1 MALSAAHLARCNAAA
16 RPPRG
21 AGAHLSADGGETPPL
36 QGQGAEATLL
46 PAHAFDADRRCGT
59 RTHDISFDEFAA
71 RYWGRKRVRASA
83 RSPLTEA
90 SFSGD
95 GLRNAAAFPVKRGTT
110 NQQYVDIGEAGVD
123 ADLQGGSNMRMRNA
137 LLAGVC
143 LTFVVAANAAPSLA
157 GGAAALTGGVTSGEE
172 GAMEG
177 VLVTAKKAG
186 STVAVT
192 VVTGKDGRYSF
203 PASRLEPGQYA
214 IKIRAVGYDLDGSGA
229 ADVAD
234 EKTANLDLKL
244 KKTRNL
250 SAQLTSAEWM
260 QSMPGTPKQKDS
272 VLNCVSCHTAE
283 RIVRSTHNPEEF
295 IQIQKR
301 MGTYANQ
308 SVPTRVQKRLAERLM
323 EERGDGRNKAQ
334 EDRAEYMASINLS
347 ETETWNYELKTL
359 PRPTGAATQVIITE
373 YDLPRNS
380 IEPHD
385 VIIGKDGNAYY
396 TNFGE
401 QNLGQLNPKTG
412 KVTEITLPELKKG
425 WPQGS
430 LGIRPDADGNL
441 WFGMMYQGAI
451 GKLDVAT
458 LKVETFSLPPE
469 MNKDQAQVNMVRPES
484 AAVDGKVWSQNNG
497 FAALHRLDLKTGQIE
512 TIAPFAS
519 SASKGE
525 NHNIY
530 DIIPDANNNL
540 YFTDFAQQHL
550 GKVDAKT
557 GQTTLFELPTK
568 ASAPRRGMMDKE
580 GRIWFGLYRG
590 NKIDMFDTKTE
601 TFKEW
606 EMPTAWSAP
615 YDVTIDRNGEV
626 WTGSML
632 NDRVSRLNPETG
644 AFVEYLLP
652 RETNIRRVFV
662 DNTTTPVTF
671 WVGNNHQG
679 SIVKVEPLK

>member
-1 MALSAAHLARCNAAA
+1 MR
-16 RPPRG
+16 
-21 AGAHLSADGGETPPL
+21 
-36 QGQGAEATLL
+36 
-46 PAHAFDADRRCGT
+46 T
-59 RTHDISFDEFAA
+59 RTVTRH
-71 RYWGRKRVRASA
+71 
-83 RSPLTEA
+83 
-90 SFSGD
+90 
-95 GLRNAAAFPVKRGTT
+95 
-110 NQQYVDIGEAGVD
+110 
-123 ADLQGGSNMRMRNA
+123 A

-143 LTFVVAANAAPSLA
+143 LTFMLAATAAPSRAEAPA
-157 GGAAALTGGVTSGEE
+157 GQALTGQVTSAEE

-177 VLVTAKKAG
+177 VLVTAKQAG
-186 STVAVT
+186 STIAVT

-203 PASRLEPGQYA
+203 PASRLPPGPYS
-214 IKIRAVGYDLDGSGA
+214 IRIRAAGYDLDSSGTA
-229 ADVAD
+229 GVTA
-234 EKTANLDLKL
+234 EKTASLDLRL
-244 KKTRNL
+244 KRTRNL
-250 SAQLTSAEWM
+250 AAQLTNAEWL
-260 QSMPGTPKQKDS
+260 QSMPGTAKQKDLL
-272 VLNCVSCHTAE
+272 LNCVSCHTVE
-283 RIVRSTHNPEEF
+283 RIVRSTHDPKEF
-295 IQIQKR
+295 LQVQQR
-301 MGTYANQ
+301 MTTYANQ
-308 SVPTRVQKRLAERLM
+308 SVPTRPQLRRAERLL
-323 EERGDGRNKAQ
+323 EERGDNRSKAQ
-334 EDRAEYMASINLS
+334 ADRAEFLASINLS
-347 ETETWNYELKTL
+347 ETETWDYELKTV
-359 PRPTGAATQVIITE
+359 PRPAGAATKVIITE

-385 VIIGKDGNAYY
+385 VIVAKDGMAYY

-401 QNLGQLNPKTG
+401 QNLGQLDPKTG
-412 KVTEITLPELKKG
+412 KVTEIELPELKKG

-430 LGIRPDADGNL
+430 LGIRPDTDGNL

-451 GKLDVAT
+451 GKLDLAT
-458 LKVETFSLPPE
+458 RKVETFSLPPD
-469 MNKDQAQVNMVRPES
+469 MNKDMAQVNMVRPES

-497 FAALHRLDLKTGQIE
+497 FAALHRLDLKTGRIE
-512 TIAPFAS
+512 TIAPFAA
-519 SASKGE
+519 SAKAGE

-530 DIIPDANNNL
+530 DIIPDAQNNV

-550 GKVDAKT
+550 GRVDAKT

-568 ASAPRRGMMDKE
+568 ASAPRRGMMDGK

-590 NKIDMFDTKTE
+590 NKIEMFDTKTE

-662 DNTTTPVTF
+662 DNATTPVTF

-679 SIVKVEPLK
+679 SIVKVEPVE

>member
-1 MALSAAHLARCNAAA
+1 
-16 RPPRG
+16 
-21 AGAHLSADGGETPPL
+21 
-36 QGQGAEATLL
+36 
-46 PAHAFDADRRCGT
+46 
-59 RTHDISFDEFAA
+59 
-71 RYWGRKRVRASA
+71 
-83 RSPLTEA
+83 
-90 SFSGD
+90 
-95 GLRNAAAFPVKRGTT
+95 
-110 NQQYVDIGEAGVD
+110 
-123 ADLQGGSNMRMRNA
+123 MRMRNG

-143 LTFVVAANAAPSLA
+143 LTFVWAAAAAPSLA
-157 GGAAALTGGVTSGEE
+157 DGAAALTGQVTSGEE

-203 PASRLEPGQYA
+203 PASRLDPGEYA
-214 IKIRAVGYDLDGSGA
+214 VWIRAVGYDLDGKGA
-229 ADVAD
+229 AQVAGD
-234 EKTANLDLKL
+234 KTASLDLKL

-272 VLNCVSCHTAE
+272 LLACVSCHTVE
-283 RIVRSTHNPEEF
+283 RIVRSTHDPKEF
-295 IQIQKR
+295 IQVQQR

-308 SVPTRVQKRLAERLM
+308 SVPTRIQKRRAERLM
-323 EERGDGRNKAQ
+323 EERGDNRNKAQ

-347 ETETWNYELKTL
+347 ETETWDYQLKTL
-359 PRPTGAATQVIITE
+359 PRPAGAATKVIITE

-385 VIIGKDGNAYY
+385 VIIGKDGMAYY

-401 QNLGQLNPKTG
+401 QNLGRLDPKTG
-412 KVTEITLPELKKG
+412 KVTEIVLPELKQG
-425 WPQGS
+425 WPAGS

-451 GKLDVAT
+451 GKLDLAT
-458 LKVETFSLPPE
+458 QKVETFSLPPE
-469 MNKDQAQVNMVRPES
+469 MNKDMAQVNMVRPES
-484 AAVDGKVWSQNNG
+484 AIVDGKVWSQNNG
-497 FAALHRLDLKTGQIE
+497 FAALHRLDLKTGQI
-512 TIAPFAS
+512 APFAS
-519 SASKGE
+519 SAGKGE

-530 DIIPDANNNL
+530 DIIPDASNNV

-568 ASAPRRGMMDKE
+568 ASAPRRGMMDGQ

-590 NKIDMFDTKTE
+590 NKIEMFDTKTE
-601 TFKEW
+601 KFKEW
-606 EMPTAWSAP
+606 EMPTAWSSP
-615 YDVTIDRNGEV
+615 YDVTIDRTGEV

-662 DNTTTPVTF
+662 ESSTTPVTF

-679 SIVKVEPLK
+679 SVIKVEPLN

>member
-1 MALSAAHLARCNAAA
+1 
-16 RPPRG
+16 
-21 AGAHLSADGGETPPL
+21 
-36 QGQGAEATLL
+36 
-46 PAHAFDADRRCGT
+46 
-59 RTHDISFDEFAA
+59 
-71 RYWGRKRVRASA
+71 
-83 RSPLTEA
+83 
-90 SFSGD
+90 
-95 GLRNAAAFPVKRGTT
+95 
-110 NQQYVDIGEAGVD
+110 
-123 ADLQGGSNMRMRNA
+123 MRMHSA

-143 LTFVVAANAAPSLA
+143 LSFVWAGGAVPSLA
-157 GGAAALTGGVTSGEE
+157 DSVAALTGKVASGEE
-172 GAMEG
+172 SAMEG
-177 VLVTAKKAG
+177 VLVTARKAG
-186 STVAVT
+186 STIAVT

-203 PASRLEPGQYA
+203 PASRLEPGSYS
-214 IKIRAVGYDLDGSGA
+214 IRIRAVGYDLDSNGT
-229 ADVAD
+229 ADVAE

-244 KKTRNL
+244 KKARNL
-250 SAQLTSAEWM
+250 STQLTTAEWM
-260 QSMPGTPKQKDS
+260 QSMPGTPKQKDML
-272 VLNCVSCHTAE
+272 LNCVSCHTVE

-295 IQIQKR
+295 VQVQKR

-323 EERGDGRNKAQ
+323 EERGEGRNKVQ
-334 EDRAEYMASINLS
+334 EERAEYMASINLS

-359 PRPTGAATQVIITE
+359 PRPTGDATKVIITE

-401 QNLGQLNPKTG
+401 QNLGRLDPKTG
-412 KVTEITLPELKKG
+412 KVTEIALPELKKG

-430 LGIRPDADGNL
+430 LGIRPDSDGNL

-512 TIAPFAS
+512 TIAPFAG
-519 SASKGE
+519 SAAKGE

-530 DIIPDANNNL
+530 DIIPDAANNV

-568 ASAPRRGMMDKE
+568 ASAPRRGMIDDK

-601 TFKEW
+601 KFKEW
-606 EMPTAWSAP
+606 EMPTAWSSP

-632 NDRVSRLNPETG
+632 NDRVSRLNPESG
-644 AFVEYLLP
+644 QFVEYLLP

-662 DNTTTPVTF
+662 DNSTTPVTF

-679 SIVKVEPLK
+679 SIAKVEPLN

>member
-1 MALSAAHLARCNAAA
+1 
-16 RPPRG
+16 
-21 AGAHLSADGGETPPL
+21 
-36 QGQGAEATLL
+36 
-46 PAHAFDADRRCGT
+46 
-59 RTHDISFDEFAA
+59 
-71 RYWGRKRVRASA
+71 
-83 RSPLTEA
+83 
-90 SFSGD
+90 
-95 GLRNAAAFPVKRGTT
+95 
-110 NQQYVDIGEAGVD
+110 
-123 ADLQGGSNMRMRNA
+123 MRMCSVLSMRHA

-143 LTFVVAANAAPSLA
+143 LTFMLAAPAAPSLA
-157 GGAAALTGGVTSGEE
+157 NGAAALTGQVTSSEE

-177 VLVTAKKAG
+177 VLVTAKRAG

-192 VVTGKDGRYSF
+192 VVSGKDGRYSF
-203 PASRLEPGQYA
+203 PASRLEPGSYA
-214 IKIRAVGYDLDGSGA
+214 IRIRAVGYDLDSQGA
-229 ADVAD
+229 ADVAE

-250 SAQLTSAEWM
+250 AAQLTNAEWI
-260 QSMPGTPKQKDS
+260 QSMPGTPKQKDMM
-272 VLNCVSCHTAE
+272 LNCVSCHTVE
-283 RIVRSTHNPEEF
+283 RIVRSTHDPKEF
-295 IQIQKR
+295 MQVQAR

-308 SVPTRVQKRLAERLM
+308 SVPTRPQKRLAERLL
-323 EERGDGRNKAQ
+323 EERGDSRTKAQ
-334 EDRAEYMASINLS
+334 EERAEFLASINLS
-347 ETETWNYELKTL
+347 ETETWAYELKTL

-385 VIIGKDGNAYY
+385 VIIGKNGMAYY

-401 QNLGQLNPKTG
+401 QNLGKLDPKTG
-412 KVTEITLPELKKG
+412 KVVEIDLPELKKG

-430 LGIRPDADGNL
+430 LGIRPDSEGNL

-451 GKLDVAT
+451 GKFDLASQ
-458 LKVETFSLPPE
+458 KVETFSLPPE
-469 MNKDQAQVNMVRPES
+469 MNKDMAQVNMVRPES
-484 AAVDGKVWSQNNG
+484 ATVDGKVWSQNNG
-497 FAALHRLDLKTGQIE
+497 FAALHRLDLKTGTIE
-512 TIAPFAS
+512 TIAPFAN
-519 SASKGE
+519 SKTGE

-530 DIIPDANNNL
+530 DIIPDANNNV

-550 GKVDAKT
+550 GKVDART

-568 ASAPRRGMMDKE
+568 ASAPRRGMMDAQ

-601 TFKEW
+601 KFKEW
-606 EMPTAWSAP
+606 EMPTAYSSP
-615 YDVTIDRNGEV
+615 YDVTIDRTGEV

-644 AFVEYLLP
+644 NFVEYLLP

-662 DNTTTPVTF
+662 DNSTTPVTF

-679 SIVKVEPLK
+679 SIVKLEPLN